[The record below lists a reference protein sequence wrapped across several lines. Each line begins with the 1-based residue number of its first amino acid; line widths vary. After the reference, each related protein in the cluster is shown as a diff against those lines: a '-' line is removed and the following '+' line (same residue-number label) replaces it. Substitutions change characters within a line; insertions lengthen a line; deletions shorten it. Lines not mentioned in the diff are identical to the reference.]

1 MDITNLVDCMTTA
14 EMTEF
19 ISRDNNESNESNE
32 CIKCDDC
39 DDCDNGTDDNNSDDC
54 NDCNGS
60 LYSDDND
67 NDNEVSGNNR
77 KTCIHYYEEDEIYD
91 EHLANDYHREKSYG
105 NWQYAKM
112 IVSHSYTNANLN
124 TEFFWDYLD
133 TQFQANNDEF
143 NNIIK
148 VYYKNDLDIGI
159 IYEFEPVVA
168 KYLVENLKIQSFKP
182 KGYIFNGDENQNKWE
197 FKIVVITTKGIYTA
211 NRYITENTIGCY

>member
-1 MDITNLVDCMTTA
+1 MDITNLVDFMTTA
-14 EMTEF
+14 EITEF
-19 ISRDNNESNESNE
+19 ISSDTTSNKCN
-32 CIKCDDC
+32 KCDDC
-39 DDCDNGTDDNNSDDC
+39 DNSNDG

-67 NDNEVSGNNR
+67 NEVSVNNR

-91 EHLANDYHREKSYG
+91 ETISDDYHREKSYG

-112 IVSHSYTNANLN
+112 IISHSYANTNANLN
-124 TEFFWDYLD
+124 TDFFWDYLD
-133 TQFQANNDEF
+133 TQFQANNDDF